1 MLLFGV
7 LGLVLPA
14 QSHGKGFVWVG
25 PAHHVRDVESFQMRC
40 LDFHSPGDPGP
51 PGLSSP
57 DAGGWEWLPITGA
70 LHWTTK
76 KCHLS
81 LTRSS

>member
-14 QSHGKGFVWVG
+14 QSHGKGFLWVG
-25 PAHHVRDVESFQMRC
+25 PAHHVRDVESFQERC
-40 LDFHSPGDPGP
+40 LDFHSQD
-51 PGLSSP
+51 LDQETLCSP
-57 DAGGWEWLPITGA
+57 DAGGCEWLPITGA
-70 LHWTTK
+70 LHWTIK